1 MLRRRNA
8 AGRCPPNRRP
18 AIIMAMLRRA
28 PPFTTRFSPLTW
40 RILAVNA
47 LALAILGGSMLY
59 LGRYQERLIQS
70 ELEALSFE
78 ARIFAGALGEGAVIV
93 GEDERNMLSPD
104 LARSMVRRLVES
116 SDSRMRLFDDDGELI
131 ADSRI
136 LSGARA
142 AIQIE
147 DIPPPPSQRMGR
159 FWWRLTQWIAQ
170 KLPQQHFTPYNEKPE
185 QDAEHYMIASKAL
198 LGSLTEQ
205 VWRLPKGTL
214 LLGVAV
220 PVQGYKQVLG
230 AVMVTRSS
238 AKIDAALADVR
249 ADVLKAFLAVLIFTV
264 LLSAYL
270 ARTIAEPLRRLAAAV
285 QDVQQD
291 QAQMTGLGGGAALL
305 AQRQIP
311 DLTSRHDE
319 IGELSRALREMTA
332 ALAVR
337 LSAIENFAAD
347 VAHEIK
353 NPLTSLRSAVET
365 AGRVKDPERLQ
376 KLMTVI
382 ADDVLR
388 LDRLITDISSA
399 SRLDAEL
406 SRAATALIDIG
417 QMLATLA
424 DLYAPHADAAPTPA
438 RVTLTGKLPAN
449 LKVRGVEGRLT
460 QVLQNLIDNALSFT
474 PAGIPIRLAA
484 ERDGATVRIS
494 IEDDGPGIP
503 ATKLA
508 TIFDRFYS
516 ERPKTEKFGL
526 HSGLGLSIAK
536 QITEAHRGR
545 IWAENRTDAQGAI
558 LGAKFCVTLPLA
570 E

>member
-1 MLRRRNA
+1 MLRRSSPSA
-8 AGRCPPNRRP
+8 
-18 AIIMAMLRRA
+18 
-28 PPFTTRFSPLTW
+28 TRFSPLTW

-116 SDSRMRLFDDDGELI
+116 SDSRMRLFDADGALI

-147 DIPPPPSQRMGR
+147 NIPPPPNQRLGR
-159 FWWRLTQWIAQ
+159 FWWRLTQWVAQ
-170 KLPQQHFTPYNEKPE
+170 KLPKQYFAPYDEKPE
-185 QDAEHYMIASKAL
+185 QDAEHYTIAGKAL
-198 LGSLTEQ
+198 VGGIAEQ
-205 VWRLPKGTL
+205 VWRLPKGNL

-230 AVMVTRSS
+230 VVMVTRSS

-249 ADVLKAFLAVLIFTV
+249 ADVLKAFLAVLLFTV

-291 QAQMTGLGGGAALL
+291 QAQVTGLGGGAALL

-311 DLTSRHDE
+311 DLTARRDE

-376 KLMTVI
+376 KLMAVI
-382 ADDVLR
+382 QDDVLR

-406 SRAATALIDIG
+406 SRAATELIDIG

-424 DLYAPHADAAPTPA
+424 DLYMPVAPAATPA
-438 RVTLTGKLPAN
+438 RVTLSGKLPLN

-474 PAGIPIRLAA
+474 STGHAVRLAA
-484 ERDGATVRIS
+484 ERDGATVRITV
-494 IEDDGPGIP
+494 EDDGPGIP
-503 ATKLA
+503 ETKLA

-516 ERPKTEKFGL
+516 ERPKAEKFGL

-536 QITEAHRGR
+536 QITEAHRGK
-545 IWAENRTDAQGAI
+545 IWAENRTDAQGVTV
-558 LGAKFCVTLPLA
+558 GAKFCLTLPLA

>member
-1 MLRRRNA
+1 MRMFRIL
-8 AGRCPPNRRP
+8 PS
-18 AIIMAMLRRA
+18 
-28 PPFTTRFSPLTW
+28 FFSRFSPLTW

-70 ELEALSFE
+70 ELDALGFE

-136 LSGARA
+136 LSGSRA

-147 DIPPPPSQRMGR
+147 DIPPPPSQHLGR
-159 FWWRLTQWIAQ
+159 FWWRVTQWVTQ
-170 KLPQQHFTPYNEKPE
+170 RLPKQHFTPYDEKPE
-185 QDAEHYMIASKAL
+185 QEAEHYMIASNAL
-198 LGSLTEQ
+198 VGSMTQQ
-205 VWRLPKGTL
+205 VWRLPGSSL

-249 ADVLKAFLAVLIFTV
+249 ADVLKAFLAVLVFTV

-270 ARTIAEPLRRLAAAV
+270 ARTIAEPLRRLARAV
-285 QDVQQD
+285 QNVQQD
-291 QAQMTGLGGGAALL
+291 QAQATGLGGSAALL

-311 DLTSRHDE
+311 DLTSRRDE

-332 ALAVR
+332 ALTVR

-382 ADDVLR
+382 EDDVRR

-424 DLYAPHADAAPTPA
+424 DLYSQNASTGATAA
-438 RVTLTGKLPAN
+438 RVTLTGKLPLN

-474 PAGIPIRLAA
+474 PTDNAVRMSA
-484 ERDGATVRIS
+484 EREGDKVRIN
-494 IEDDGPGIP
+494 IDDDGPGIP
-503 ATKLA
+503 DTKLA

-516 ERPKTEKFGL
+516 ERPKAEKFGT

-545 IWAENRTDAQGAI
+545 IWAENRVDAQGATV
-558 LGAKFCVTLPLA
+558 GARFCVLLPLA

>member
-1 MLRRRNA
+1 MLRRLFPLTAR
-8 AGRCPPNRRP
+8 
-18 AIIMAMLRRA
+18 I
-28 PPFTTRFSPLTW
+28 SPLTW
-40 RILAVNA
+40 RILAVNT

-78 ARIFAGALGEGAVIV
+78 ARIFAGALGEGAFIV

-116 SDSRMRLFDDDGELI
+116 SDSRMRLFDDDGALI

-136 LSGARA
+136 LSGTRA

-147 DIPPPPSQRMGR
+147 DIPPPPNQRLGR
-159 FWWRLTQWIAQ
+159 FWWQLTQWVAQ
-170 KLPQQHFTPYNEKPE
+170 RLPKKYFAPYDEKPQ
-185 QDAEHYMIASKAL
+185 QDAEQYMIAGKAL
-198 LGSLTEQ
+198 VGTIAAQ
-205 VWRLPKGTL
+205 VWRLPKGGL
-214 LLGVAV
+214 MLGVAV

-249 ADVLKAFLAVLIFTV
+249 ADVLKAFLAVLVFTV

-270 ARTIAEPLRRLAAAV
+270 ARTIAEPLRRLASAV

-291 QAQMTGLGGGAALL
+291 QAQATGLGGGAALL

-311 DLTSRHDE
+311 DLTARHDE

-376 KLMTVI
+376 KLMAVI
-382 ADDVLR
+382 QDDVLR

-406 SRAATALIDIG
+406 SRAATELIDIG

-424 DLYAPHADAAPTPA
+424 DYYAPVAASGATAA
-438 RVTLTGKLPAN
+438 RVTLTGKLPLN

-460 QVLQNLIDNALSFT
+460 QVLKNLIDNALSFT
-474 PAGIPIRLAA
+474 PSGSTVCLAA
-484 ERDGATVRIS
+484 ERDGAVVKIS
-494 IEDDGPGIP
+494 VEDDGPGIP
-503 ATKLA
+503 ETRLA

-516 ERPKTEKFGL
+516 ERPKTEKFGT

-536 QITEAHRGR
+536 QITEAHRGK
-545 IWAENRTDAQGAI
+545 IWAENRTTPQGVI
-558 LGAKFCVTLPLA
+558 HGARFCITLPLA